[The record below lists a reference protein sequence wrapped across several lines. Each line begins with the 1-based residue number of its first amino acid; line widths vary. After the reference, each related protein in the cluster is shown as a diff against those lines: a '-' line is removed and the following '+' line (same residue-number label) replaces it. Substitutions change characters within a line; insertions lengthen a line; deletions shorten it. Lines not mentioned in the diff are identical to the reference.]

1 MWVNEDLNATVKV
14 CKNEVR
20 NVARLANKHGRVAR
34 QSGSGVV
41 IDGIYY
47 THSTLDNLPKEINIA
62 ATRTRYRNTRV
73 GSTGH
78 RAPCQTCTLPL
89 APVEGNTFESVE
101 QAYQYAPADFAQAHK
116 MTQQIRDTSNPYFAK
131 NLGKS
136 VNCHAWGPRRDEVL
150 QRLMKVKFQQNKE
163 LQQTLLETR
172 QSKLVECTIDP
183 YWVLDVGWKVGNL
196 ITENIRDK
204 TSLVCSWKK

>member
-47 THSTLDNLPKEINIA
+47 THSALDNLPKEINIA

-78 RAPCQTCTLPL
+78 RAPLSNMYPAKHVPCHWHLLKATPL
-89 APVEGNTFESVE
+89 KALNR
-101 QAYQYAPADFAQAHK
+101 H
-116 MTQQIRDTSNPYFAK
+116 TSTH
-131 NLGKS
+131 
-136 VNCHAWGPRRDEVL
+136 VV
-150 QRLMKVKFQQNKE
+150 
-163 LQQTLLETR
+163 TLLKHTR
-172 QSKLVECTIDP
+172 WHNRYGILVMHISP
-183 YWVLDVGWKVGNL
+183 
-196 ITENIRDK
+196 R
-204 TSLVCSWKK
+204 S